1 MNTSENTPSEST
13 TAYIFPGQGSQHVGM
28 GKLLCEAF
36 PESREIFERADEA
49 LGEKLSALC
58 WSGPEEALKQTA
70 NQQPAILTTSIA
82 AWAAFAKRSALK
94 PAYFAGH
101 SLGEYSALVASKALS
116 FEDAVRVVRA
126 RGRLMQEAVPEGVGA
141 MAVVLGV
148 EVAVIK
154 NICREAAQGQVL
166 SPANY
171 NEPNQTVIAGDTA
184 AVERAGE
191 LLKAAGA
198 RRVLR
203 LPVSAPFHCP
213 LMLPVKDRFAE
224 VLKQICFAEPVA
236 PIVTNV
242 EALPNANPS
251 RMCELLLEQVAAP
264 VRWTESM
271 EFLSREGITQMIEF
285 GPGKVLSGLVK
296 RICPQIHCANV
307 EDEKSLNALL
317 GGTL

>member
-1 MNTSENTPSEST
+1 MSK
-13 TAYIFPGQGSQHVGM
+13 TACIFPGQGSQYIGM
-28 GKLLCEAF
+28 GKALAEAF

-58 WSGPEEALKQTA
+58 WNGPEEALKRTA

-82 AWAAFAKRSALK
+82 AWVAFAKRATLQ
-94 PAYFAGH
+94 PVFFAGH
-101 SLGEYSALVASKALS
+101 SLGEYSALVASTALS
-116 FEDAVRVVRA
+116 FEDAVRAVRA
-126 RGRLMQEAVPEGVGA
+126 RGQLMQEAVPEGTGA

-148 EVAVIK
+148 DVASIQR
-154 NICREAAQGQVL
+154 ICSEAAQGQVL
-166 SPANY
+166 APANY

-213 LMLPVKDRFAE
+213 LMLPVKARFAG
-224 VLKQICFAEPVA
+224 VLEKIHFSKPSA
-236 PIVTNV
+236 PIVSNT
-242 EALPNANPS
+242 EAAPNADAS
-251 RMCELLLEQVAAP
+251 RIGALLLEQVAAP
-264 VRWTESM
+264 VRWVETV
-271 EFLSREGITQMIEF
+271 EFLSREGVSEVIEF

-296 RICPQIHCANV
+296 RICPQMNCANV

-317 GGTL
+317 GGML

>member
-1 MNTSENTPSEST
+1 MNTSEQK
-13 TAYIFPGQGSQHVGM
+13 TACIFPGQGSQHVGM
-28 GKLLCEAF
+28 GKALCEAF
-36 PESREIFERADEA
+36 PESREMFERADEA
-49 LGEKLSALC
+49 LGEKLSTLC
-58 WSGPEEALKQTA
+58 WEGPEEALKLTA
-70 NQQPAILTTSIA
+70 NQQPAILTTSLA

-94 PAYFAGH
+94 PVFFAGH
-101 SLGEYSALVASKALS
+101 SLGEYSALVASGALA
-116 FEDAVRVVRA
+116 FEDAVRAVRA
-126 RGRLMQEAVPEGVGA
+126 RGQLMQEAVPEGAGA

-148 EVAVIK
+148 EVAVVQR
-154 NICREAAQGQVL
+154 ICEEAAQGQVL

-184 AVERAGE
+184 AVERASE

-213 LMLPVKDRFAE
+213 LMLPVKTRFAK
-224 VLKQICFAEPVA
+224 VLEKTPFLTPSA
-236 PIVTNV
+236 PIVSNV
-242 EALPNANPS
+242 EAAPNAHPS
-251 RMCELLLEQVAAP
+251 RMRELLLEQVAAP

-271 EFLSREGITQMIEF
+271 EFLAREGITQVIEF

-296 RICPQIHCANV
+296 RICPQMSCANV

-317 GGTL
+317 GGTR

>member
-1 MNTSENTPSEST
+1 MDTRENK
-13 TAYIFPGQGSQHVGM
+13 TACIFPGQGSQHVGM
-28 GKLLCEAF
+28 GKALYEAF
-36 PESREIFERADEA
+36 PESREIFDRADEA

-58 WSGPEEALKQTA
+58 WNGPEEELKRTA

-82 AWAAFAKRSALK
+82 AWAAFVKRSTLK
-94 PAYFAGH
+94 PVFFAGH
-101 SLGEYSALVASKALS
+101 SLGEYSALVACGALA
-116 FEDAVRVVRA
+116 FEDAVRAVRA
-126 RGRLMQEAVPEGVGA
+126 RGQLMQEAVPEGTGA

-148 EVAVIK
+148 EVATVQR
-154 NICREAAQGQVL
+154 ICSEAAQGQIL

-213 LMLPVKDRFAE
+213 LMLPVKARFAA
-224 VLKQICFAEPVA
+224 VLENIPFAEPSA
-236 PIVTNV
+236 PIVSNV
-242 EALPNANPS
+242 EAAPNAHPS
-251 RMCELLLEQVAAP
+251 RMRALLLEQVAAP

-271 EFLSREGITQMIEF
+271 EFLSREGISRVIEF
-285 GPGKVLSGLVK
+285 GPGKVLCGLAK
-296 RICPQIHCANV
+296 RICPQMNCANV
-307 EDEKSLNALL
+307 EDDKSLHALL
-317 GGTL
+317 GET